1 MVKRRKHQRIKS
13 PQLLPVVNANS
24 GKQLGML
31 VDLSFSGLLMITTS
45 DLLIDTIY
53 QIQIVLPQLVGT
65 SKKIEFSAEVAW
77 ADSPEENGACWTGFK
92 IINISDYELE
102 RIGQLFDQ
110 WSLAQNKSAVQN
122 Q

>member
-1 MVKRRKHQRIKS
+1 MVERRKHKRIKS
-13 PQLLPVVNANS
+13 PQLLPVLNANTS
-24 GKQLGML
+24 KQLGML

-65 SKKIEFSAEVAW
+65 STKIEFAAEVAW

-92 IINISDYELE
+92 IINISDFELE
-102 RIGQLFDQ
+102 RVGQLFDL
-110 WSLAQNKSAVQN
+110 WSLEQKKSVIQNN
-122 Q
+122 